1 MIEKLFGSKAPVA
14 WLPAGLISWYGA
26 GGLPISLA
34 TSWVALIGGERPRIR
49 TAWHG
54 RHDPLSRFWAGGDFI
69 LNVPYEGDLARIREV
84 MSQGKLCFNAA
95 AELDYA
101 CAPGVA
107 AVAPR
112 LLGCAV
118 QIECVCGRR
127 VDACFEVDLCGDVV
141 RVHREMTVI
150 NPLEIPDLFAIYPLS
165 PLGTS

>member
-1 MIEKLFGSKAPVA
+1 MTEQLFGSKTPVA

-26 GGLPISLA
+26 GGLPLTLV
-34 TSWVALIGGERPRIR
+34 TSWVALIGGESPRIR

-54 RHDPLSRFWAGGDFI
+54 RHDSLSRCWAGGDFI
-69 LNVPYEGDLARIREV
+69 LNVPYEGDVARIREV
-84 MSQGKLCFNAA
+84 MSQGRLCFDPEAD
-95 AELDYA
+95 LDYA
-101 CAPGVA
+101 CAPGVV

-118 QIECVCGRR
+118 QIECVGGRQ

-150 NPLEIPDLFAIYPLS
+150 DPLDIPDLCAIYPLS
-165 PLGTS
+165 PLGF